1 MMSVSTVGSNTT
13 STQSTSSSSNT
24 STLDYNAFLQLM
36 IAQLKNQDP
45 TSPMETS
52 EYTSQLA
59 AFSQVEQSV
68 STNAK
73 LDSLLSATNLQNAEA
88 LVGRTLS
95 NSDGSITGEVAS
107 VTLYSDATVAT
118 LTDGT
123 EVVLGSGITVS

>member
-1 MMSVSTVGSNTT
+1 
-13 STQSTSSSSNT
+13 
-24 STLDYNAFLQLM
+24 M

-88 LVGRTLS
+88 RRRPDPVPIPTAPIRP
-95 NSDGSITGEVAS
+95 VKWRP
-107 VTLYSDATVAT
+107 
-118 LTDGT
+118 
-123 EVVLGSGITVS
+123 

>member
-1 MMSVSTVGSNTT
+1 MSVSTVSSSTTNTT
-13 STQSTSSSSNT
+13 STASSSNST
-24 STLDYNAFLQLM
+24 TLDYDAFLQLM

-95 NSDGSITGEVAS
+95 NADGSITGEVAS

>member
-1 MMSVSTVGSNTT
+1 MSVSTVSSSTT
-13 STQSTSSSSNT
+13 STTSTSSSSNT

>member
-1 MMSVSTVGSNTT
+1 MSVSTVGSNTT

-95 NSDGSITGEVAS
+95 NSDGSIKGEVAS
-107 VTLYSDATVAT
+107 VTLFSDATVAT

>member
-13 STQSTSSSSNT
+13 STTSTSSSSNT

>member
-1 MMSVSTVGSNTT
+1 MSVSTVGSNTT
-13 STQSTSSSSNT
+13 STTSTSSSSNT

>member
-1 MMSVSTVGSNTT
+1 MSVSTVGSNTT